1 MPGSPGAAVQLPPK
15 NWAYLQDMVNW
26 MNNPSTW
33 LYGRW
38 NQPASAA
45 EGGVDFFSPAGTPV
59 FALGN
64 GQVVA
69 KGYNN
74 VDGKGVVTVRT
85 DVPGYGKEDL
95 YYQHIDLNSMVN
107 LNPGAPVVYG
117 EQLGSVTDKGAN
129 SHVELGFNSG
139 WGGPWGSNH
148 PDKWYTDPR
157 PLLKAL
163 INQHPNPTVVN
174 PNGTPVA
181 ANTGLN
187 ANAVASGSC
196 NPWDFGCLF
205 GQVHDQLVSFA
216 EHIAI
221 FVLALVLIAIGF
233 FLLAETQAM
242 QIAGKVVP

>member
-1 MPGSPGAAVQLPPK
+1 MAGSPGAAVQLPPK
-15 NWAYLQDMVNW
+15 NWQYLQDIVNW
-26 MNNPSTW
+26 INNPSTW

-45 EGGVDFFSPAGTPV
+45 EGGVDLFSPAGTPV

-64 GQVVA
+64 GQVIA
-69 KGYNN
+69 KGLNN
-74 VDGKGVVTVRT
+74 KDGKGVVTVRT
-85 DVPGYGKEDL
+85 NVPGYGPEDL
-95 YYQHIDLNSMVN
+95 FYQHVDVSPSISV
-107 LNPGAPVVYG
+107 GQQVVYG
-117 EQLGSVTDKGAN
+117 QTLGYVTDKGAN
-129 SHVELGFNSG
+129 SHVELGFNAG
-139 WGGPWGSNH
+139 WCCAWGNPNAH

-163 INQHPNPTVVN
+163 INQHPNPTVLA

-181 ANTGLN
+181 TNTGLN
-187 ANAVASGSC
+187 ANAIASGSC
-196 NPWDFGCLF
+196 NPWDLACLF

-233 FLLAETQAM
+233 FLLAEKQAM
-242 QIAGKVVP
+242 QVAGKVVP